1 LPDSYPINVA
11 RSLLRLQVFEATIL
25 DCRIRFLQR
34 ASAPGV
40 ITGKAL
46 QYDQEVL
53 SSARVGFSHDLC
65 IFLSTFFDASQLD
78 ELSLSDVE
86 YLQDLRDQV
95 VNIRNDE
102 FRMSFRRS
110 SGLSFIVDLNRSA
123 MMPRQFGEFLG
134 TLELEEVRIILVVL
148 GDTFRFSLVATSS
161 RCPILSSRIAH

>member
-1 LPDSYPINVA
+1 
-11 RSLLRLQVFEATIL
+11 
-25 DCRIRFLQR
+25 
-34 ASAPGV
+34 V